1 MIEYEF
7 KFSFFNR
14 ILTKRFIALYL
25 VLILFSVT
33 LYSVD
38 VVSIY
43 DIQYTEDP
51 GFDGTYPSVFVGQT
65 VIIQGVVTATGFN
78 GGRIFVSEQRGG
90 PWSGIA
96 VDGIGNRVSV
106 GDLIEVQGRVS
117 EIMGKTVITNTR
129 NLRTLLRSQTLPN
142 PVRVSVH
149 EALTSEAFESVLV
162 QLTNVTC
169 RSQSNGNFIAV
180 VEDVTA
186 SINVGNGFSS
196 DINNIFHNGENYSAI
211 IGIIDFSFNQFSIHP
226 RNLSDIR
233 SDATGVQTRSWGVIK
248 SLYR

>member
-1 MIEYEF
+1 MVNCDLNF
-7 KFSFFNR
+7 KIFRVR
-14 ILTKRFIALYL
+14 IFTLF
-25 VLILFSVT
+25 VLILLST
-33 LYSVD
+33 SLYSVD

-51 GFDGTYPSVFVGQT
+51 GFDGTFPSLYVGQT
-65 VIIQGVVTATGFN
+65 VIVQGVVTATGFN
-78 GGRIFVSEQRGG
+78 GGRVFIGEQRGG
-90 PWSGIA
+90 PWTGIA

-129 NLRTLLRSQTLPN
+129 NLRTLLSNQTLPN

-169 RSQSNGNFIAV
+169 RSLSNGNFIAI
-180 VEDVTA
+180 VEDGSA
-186 SINVGNGFSS
+186 GINIGNGFSKELS
-196 DINNIFHNGENYSAI
+196 NLFRPGDNYSSI
-211 IGIIDFSFNQFSIHP
+211 LGIIDFSFNQFSIHP
-226 RNLSDIR
+226 RNHSDIR
-233 SDATGVQTRSWGVIK
+233 SDATGIQTRTWGVIK